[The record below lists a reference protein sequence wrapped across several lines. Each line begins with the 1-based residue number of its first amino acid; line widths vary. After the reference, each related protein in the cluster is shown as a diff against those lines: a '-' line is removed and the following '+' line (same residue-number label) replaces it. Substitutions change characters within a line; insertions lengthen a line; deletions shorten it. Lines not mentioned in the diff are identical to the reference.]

1 MKPLLILIGL
11 AGGAFA
17 CQTVEGDHI
26 RGVDLAAASPAFA
39 SLDADVEIGLS
50 PLPGIE
56 RVFRPGDLL
65 KLARAHEIEL
75 AVAPPA
81 ICFVR
86 SGKAPRAAGPGANS
100 LPPLLV
106 HQGDKVAV
114 TVLSGA
120 VLLRFESQ
128 AESSGRRGETVIVRN
143 PENGARFVARV
154 EDQGKVTVRK

>member
-1 MKPLLILIGL
+1 MKRFLILIWL
-11 AGGAFA
+11 AASAFA
-17 CQTVEGDHI
+17 CQTVDGDHI
-26 RGVDLAAASPAFA
+26 RGADLAAASPAFA
-39 SLDADVEIGLS
+39 SLDQDVEIGLS

-81 ICFVR
+81 VCFVR
-86 SGKAPRAAGPGANS
+86 SGKAARAAGQASNS

-114 TVLSGA
+114 TVSSGA

-128 AESSGRRGETVIVRN
+128 AESSGRRSETVIVRN
-143 PENGARFVARV
+143 PESGARFVARV
-154 EDQGKVTVRK
+154 EDHGKVTVRK